1 MLGSTNRKRLVKKGF
16 ACGKIR
22 RKPTQHEWM
31 RKLES
36 NAWVKAGIF
45 ALFVLVLALL
55 IFSGEHPDPAKYFLI
70 GLLIFV
76 TAVAQLWIN
85 HPNTFRRN
93 SGVGL
98 VFGVILFHLCV
109 AKLVMVISTQSQSGV
124 PREFG
129 VLLIPFALAP
139 LVLSV
144 LLGKN
149 LGIYGAIFVSLW
161 SSILFRGVDA
171 FLLVMSLISGFISV
185 FVTIQVRRRSRL
197 LRAGLYVGIA
207 TWILAVS
214 FGIITIPW
222 IQISDMDLAM
232 FIKQSAA
239 AILTGVVTAMVVS
252 GALPMLEAAFRITT
266 DMSWLEMADRNHPL
280 LLRLSLEAPGTWHH
294 SDVVA
299 DLAEAAANKIGANGT
314 MCRACAYFHDIG
326 KLVKP
331 NYFSENIVGDDNPH
345 DDLAPTMSALIII
358 AHVKE
363 GVDLALKCGL
373 NQQIIDVIQQHHGTS
388 LVAYFYK
395 RAIQQQQDARE
406 GGKIMNIRE
415 EDIPEVREESFR
427 YSGPKPEFRES
438 GIISL
443 ADAVES
449 ASRSLEKP
457 TPQKIEQLV
466 NDIISKRIAE
476 GQLDECD
483 LTLRELKIIAESFR
497 FTIQNMLHTRI
508 KYPKDEE
515 RAEQEVK
522 RLRNLPPASAA

>member
-1 MLGSTNRKRLVKKGF
+1 MFGISDRKKLVKKGL
-16 ACGKIR
+16 ACPKMR
-22 RKPTQHEWM
+22 RKTTQNELM

-36 NAWVKAGIF
+36 DPFVKAGIF
-45 ALFVLVLALL
+45 GIFVLVLALL

-70 GLLIFV
+70 GLLVFL

-85 HPNTFRRN
+85 HPNTFQKN
-93 SGVGL
+93 SRVGL

-109 AKLVMVISTQSQSGV
+109 AKVVMILSTQSQGGL
-124 PREFG
+124 PKEFG

-139 LVLSV
+139 LILSV

-149 LGIYGAIFVSLW
+149 LGLYAAVFVSLW

-171 FLLVMSLISGFISV
+171 FLLVMSLISGFIAV

-197 LRAGLYVGIA
+197 LRAGVYVGLA

-214 FGIITIPW
+214 FGIIAIPW
-222 IQISDMDLAM
+222 LPFDNIDLTM
-232 FIKQSAA
+232 FMKQSAA
-239 AILTGVVTAMVVS
+239 AILVGVITAMVVS
-252 GALPMLEAAFRITT
+252 GALPMLEAAFQITT
-266 DMSWLEMADRNHPL
+266 DMSWLEIADRNHPL

-299 DLAEAAANKIGANGT
+299 DLAEAAATKIGANGT

-326 KLVKP
+326 KLIKP
-331 NYFSENIVGDDNPH
+331 NYFSENIIGDENPH
-345 DDLAPTMSALIII
+345 DDLTPTMSALIII
-358 AHVKE
+358 SHVKE
-363 GVDLALKCGL
+363 GVDLALKYGL
-373 NQQIIDVIQQHHGTS
+373 NRRIIDVIQQHHGTS
-388 LVAYFYK
+388 MVAYFYK

-415 EDIPEVREESFR
+415 EDIPDVRQESFR
-427 YSGPKPEFRES
+427 YSGPRPQFKES

-466 NDIISKRIAE
+466 NDIVSKRIAE
-476 GQLDECD
+476 GQLDDCD
-483 LTLRELKIIAESFR
+483 LTLRELKIISETFR
-497 FTIQNMLHTRI
+497 FTLQNMLHTRI
-508 KYPKDEE
+508 RYPKDEE
-515 RAEQEVK
+515 RAEQEGR
-522 RLRNLPPASAA
+522 RLRNLPPVSAA

>member
-1 MLGSTNRKRLVKKGF
+1 MFGSLNRKKLIKKGL
-16 ACGKIR
+16 ACIKVR
-22 RKPTQHEWM
+22 RKPTQKGWQ

-36 NAWVKAGIF
+36 DPWMKACIF
-45 ALFVLVLALL
+45 GVFVLDLALL

-76 TAVAQLWIN
+76 TAITQLWIN
-85 HPNTFRRN
+85 HPETFQKN
-93 SGVGL
+93 SRVAL
-98 VFGVILFHLCV
+98 VFGTLLFHLTV
-109 AKLVMVISTQSQSGV
+109 TKLVMVISTQNQGGL
-124 PREFG
+124 PKQFG

-139 LVLSV
+139 LILSV

-149 LGIYGAIFVSLW
+149 LGIYAAIFVSLW

-185 FVTIQVRRRSRL
+185 FVTIQVRQRSRL
-197 LRAGLYVGIA
+197 LRAGLYVGLA
-207 TWILAVS
+207 TWILALS
-214 FGIITIPW
+214 FGIIVVPW
-222 IQISDMDLAM
+222 LQLETMDWSM
-232 FIKQSAA
+232 FGKQSAA
-239 AILTGVVTAMVVS
+239 AILTGVFTAMVVS
-252 GALPMLEAAFRITT
+252 GALPMLEGFFRITT
-266 DMSWLEMADRNHPL
+266 DMSWMEIADRNHPL
-280 LLRLSLEAPGTWHH
+280 LLKLSLEAPGTWHH
-294 SDVVA
+294 SDIVA

-331 NYFSENIVGDDNPH
+331 NYFSENIVDNDNPH
-345 DDLAPTMSALIII
+345 NDLAPTMSALIII

-363 GVDLALKCGL
+363 GVDMALKHGL
-373 NQQIIDVIQQHHGTS
+373 NQRIIDVIQQHHGTS
-388 LVAYFYK
+388 LVAYFYN
-395 RAIQQQQDARE
+395 RALQQQRDARE

-415 EDIPEVREESFR
+415 EDIPDVREESFR
-427 YSGPKPEFRES
+427 YSGPKPQFRES

-466 NDIISKRIAE
+466 NDIVHKRIVE

-483 LTLRELKIIAESFR
+483 LTLRELKIIADTFR

-515 RAEQEVK
+515 YMEHESR

>member
-1 MLGSTNRKRLVKKGF
+1 MFGSNRKTLIKKGL
-16 ACGKIR
+16 ACQKMR
-22 RKPTQHEWM
+22 RKPTQKEWQ

-36 NAWVKAGIF
+36 DPWMKAGIF
-45 ALFVLVLALL
+45 GVFVLGLALL
-55 IFSGEHPDPAKYFLI
+55 VFSGEHPDPAKYFLI
-70 GLLIFV
+70 GLLV
-76 TAVAQLWIN
+76 LVVAVAQLWIN
-85 HPNTFRRN
+85 HPETFQKN
-93 SGVGL
+93 SRVGL
-98 VFGVILFHLCV
+98 VFGALLFHLAV
-109 AKLVMVISTQSQSGV
+109 AQIVLVVSGQSQGGV
-124 PREFG
+124 PKELG
-129 VLLIPFALAP
+129 VLLIPFSLAP
-139 LVLSV
+139 LILSV

-149 LGIYGAIFVSLW
+149 LGIYAAIFVSLW
-161 SSILFRGVDA
+161 SSILFRGIDA

-185 FVTIQVRRRSRL
+185 FVTIQVRQRSRL
-197 LRAGLYVGIA
+197 LRAGMYVGLA

-222 IQISDMDLAM
+222 LQLSNMDWTLFAE
-232 FIKQSAA
+232 QSAA
-239 AILTGVVTAMVVS
+239 AILVGVFTAMLVS
-252 GALPMLEAAFRITT
+252 GALPILEGLFRITT
-266 DMSWLEMADRNHPL
+266 DMSWMEIADRNHPL
-280 LLRLSLEAPGTWHH
+280 LLKLSLEAPGTWHH

-331 NYFSENIVGDDNPH
+331 NYFSENIVGNDNPH

-363 GVDLALKCGL
+363 GVDMALKYGL
-373 NQQIIDVIQQHHGTS
+373 NQRIIEVIQQHHGTS

-395 RAIQQQQDARE
+395 RALQQQQDARE

-427 YSGPKPEFRES
+427 YSGPKPQFKES

-449 ASRSLEKP
+449 ASRSLDKP
-457 TPQKIEQLV
+457 TPQKIEQLI

-483 LTLRELKIIAESFR
+483 LTLRELKIIADTFR
-497 FTIQNMLHTRI
+497 FTVQNMLHTRI

-515 RAEQEVK
+515 RIEQETR